1 MKKATFLCLFVFLP
15 ASLLFSQHISLINKT
30 LSDKSCK
37 TLYLGIDNELEIQCE
52 TLKGILPQSGV
63 SLKQNKLSIKPSLI
77 GKLTIVILTNNGEN
91 PITFDV
97 KAIPEPI
104 PVVTGQP
111 TKEII
116 KISLSSQIQL
126 SIKTFNNEDTF
137 FDNYKIVSFQATLN
151 GVDYDITG
159 DIFSTELKSAIIDAK
174 NNDVLAIT
182 DIKSFNEE
190 INKSVKINGSFN
202 FKIK

>member
-1 MKKATFLCLFVFLP
+1 LA
-15 ASLLFSQHISLINKT
+15 
-30 LSDKSCK
+30 
-37 TLYLGIDNELEIQCE
+37 
-52 TLKGILPQSGV
+52 
-63 SLKQNKLSIKPSLI
+63 QNKLRINPSVI
-77 GKLTIVILTNNGEN
+77 GKITIVILTNHGEN

-97 KAIPEPI
+97 KGIPEPI

-111 TKEII
+111 AKEIN
-116 KISLSSQIQL
+116 KVLLSGQSQL

-137 FDNYKIVSFQATLN
+137 FDYYKIVSFQATLN
-151 GVDYDITG
+151 GVAYDITG
-159 DIFSTELKSAIIDAK
+159 DSFSTELKSAIIDAK

-190 INKSVKINGSFN
+190 INKFVKINGSFN